1 MSQSNSN
8 NQRNNRNSSNN
19 NRSNN
24 SNNRNRNGKGN
35 YNRNRR
41 PKQKP
46 LTWWQKFLKAL
57 GLLPSAKKQTKKPAN
72 KTSKPQARKP
82 RPKTDDS
89 NATYSKTRLYIG
101 NLSYEVNDYD
111 LEELFKGV
119 GNLKS
124 AQVAY
129 NRHTQKSRGYGFV
142 EFLNPADS
150 TKAIAVLHEQYFM
163 GRKLLVSAAREKEN
177 VERGSQAAS

>member
-8 NQRNNRNSSNN
+8 NQRNNRNRSNN
-19 NRSNN
+19 NRNNN
-24 SNNRNRNGKGN
+24 SNRNRNGKGN

-46 LTWWQKFLKAL
+46 LTWWQKILKAV
-57 GLLPSAKKQTKKPAN
+57 GLLPSKKKQTRKPAN
-72 KTSKPQARKP
+72 KSGKPQARKP
-82 RPKTDDS
+82 RPQRDDA
-89 NATYSKTRLYIG
+89 NVKYSETRLYIG
-101 NLSYEVNDYD
+101 NLSYDVNDYD

-142 EFLNPADS
+142 EFLDPADS
-150 TKAIAVLHEQYFM
+150 SKAISVLHEQYFM
-163 GRKLLVSAAREKEN
+163 GRKLLVSAAREKDEKTKQ
-177 VERGSQAAS
+177 EAS